1 MLSNLVKTNMIDK
14 CVNSLVNKPT
24 QLKSRCT
31 SKNTLYDWYFVSN
44 LYLYH
49 FDQLWANSW
58 NDFLIQKN
66 FLLNTLRFVDHKI

>member
-1 MLSNLVKTNMIDK
+1 MLSNLANTNIIDK
-14 CVNSLVNKPT
+14 FINSLVNKPT
-24 QLKSRCT
+24 QIKSRCT
-31 SKNTLYDWYFVSN
+31 SRNTVYDGYFVSS

-66 FLLNTLRFVDHKI
+66 FLFNT